1 MKAISLDASTTHIGW
16 SIWEDDTLLAYGKL
30 SPSIAKLEWRE
41 RIQNMI
47 PQVQE
52 LINEHKPKRIST
64 RNYYPRE

>member
-1 MKAISLDASTTHIGW
+1 MIKTISLDASTTHIGW

-30 SPSIAKLEWRE
+30 EPSISKLEWRE

-52 LINEHKPKRIST
+52 LIDKYNEG
-64 RNYYPRE
+64 E